1 MPKVLPEYKQEA
13 KKRIIN
19 AALNTFLRLGYK
31 KTTMDDIG
39 KDLGVSKGAL
49 YQYFTSKDDLFL
61 ETLDLFITK
70 SRSKISEYLK
80 IEGLEGIK
88 SEEFFDLSLFS
99 SDITTNFAFDLV
111 SESLYNKVINK
122 KLSEYYNRAISG
134 LELFFEENKK
144 NGIVKRTVDSRKTS
158 IRLLGMREGLKSMM
172 FYSCSPAEAKK
183 VWVDFANN
191 LLSEIKAT

>member
-19 AALNTFLRLGYK
+19 GALKTFLRLGYK

-61 ETLDLFITK
+61 ETLDLFITQN
-70 SRSKISEYLK
+70 RSKIIEYLK
-80 IEGLEGIK
+80 TEGIEGIK
-88 SEEFFDLSLFS
+88 SEEFFNLSLFS

-111 SESLYNKVINK
+111 SESLYNERINK
-122 KLSEYYNRAISG
+122 KLSAYYDRAING

-144 NGIVKRTVDSRKTS
+144 NGLVKKTVDSRKTS

-172 FYSCSPAEAKK
+172 FYSCPPAEAKK
-183 VWVDFANN
+183 VWMDFADS
-191 LLSEIKAT
+191 LLNEIR